1 MLTLKPLR
9 LRLILQEGWPQNAL
23 QLASVLLSA
32 SKSVSGSASGRGL
45 ATPGQ
50 FVDQVRGKVL
60 PAVPLLFTSVELKQR
75 WQRWQR
81 KRQKSARFRLAKQQ
95 LFTCIALFCT
105 FLFRHCMTSTWNCV
119 ISRFVEDG
127 NTSQQLSFPFSK
139 LPYSILEFSFNSRK
153 ICHATFGEL
162 SEMKDVR

>member
-32 SKSVSGSASGRGL
+32 SKSVSGNASGRGL

-75 WQRWQR
+75 RQR
-81 KRQKSARFRLAKQQ
+81 RQRFRLAKQQ
-95 LFTCIALFCT
+95 LFTYIALFCT
-105 FLFRHCMTSTWNCV
+105 FLFRHCMTST
-119 ISRFVEDG
+119 
-127 NTSQQLSFPFSK
+127 
-139 LPYSILEFSFNSRK
+139 
-153 ICHATFGEL
+153 
-162 SEMKDVR
+162 

>member
-1 MLTLKPLR
+1 MLKMKPLR

-60 PAVPLLFTSVELKQR
+60 PAVPLLFTSVV
-75 WQRWQR
+75 
-81 KRQKSARFRLAKQQ
+81 
-95 LFTCIALFCT
+95 C
-105 FLFRHCMTSTWNCV
+105 
-119 ISRFVEDG
+119 
-127 NTSQQLSFPFSK
+127 
-139 LPYSILEFSFNSRK
+139 
-153 ICHATFGEL
+153 
-162 SEMKDVR
+162 

>member
-60 PAVPLLFTSVELKQR
+60 PVVPLLFTPVV
-75 WQRWQR
+75 
-81 KRQKSARFRLAKQQ
+81 
-95 LFTCIALFCT
+95 
-105 FLFRHCMTSTWNCV
+105 H
-119 ISRFVEDG
+119 
-127 NTSQQLSFPFSK
+127 
-139 LPYSILEFSFNSRK
+139 
-153 ICHATFGEL
+153 
-162 SEMKDVR
+162 

>member
-1 MLTLKPLR
+1 MLATKPLR

-60 PAVPLLFTSVELKQR
+60 PAVPLFFTSVELKQQ
-75 WQRWQR
+75 WQRRQG
-81 KRQKSARFRLAKQQ
+81 KRQKNNRFRLAKQQ

-105 FLFRHCMTSTWNCV
+105 FLFCHCMTSTGNCL

-139 LPYSILEFSFNSRK
+139 LSYRLLKFLFNSTK
-153 ICHATFGEL
+153 ICQHLANWARW
-162 SEMKDVR
+162 K

>member
-50 FVDQVRGKVL
+50 FVDQVRGKFL
-60 PAVPLLFTSVELKQR
+60 PAVPLLFT
-75 WQRWQR
+75 
-81 KRQKSARFRLAKQQ
+81 
-95 LFTCIALFCT
+95 
-105 FLFRHCMTSTWNCV
+105 
-119 ISRFVEDG
+119 FVV
-127 NTSQQLSFPFSK
+127 
-139 LPYSILEFSFNSRK
+139 
-153 ICHATFGEL
+153 C
-162 SEMKDVR
+162 

>member
-75 WQRWQR
+75 RQRRQR
-81 KRQKSARFRLAKQQ
+81 KRQKSASFRLAKQQ
-95 LFTCIALFCT
+95 LFTYIALFCT
-105 FLFRHCMTSTWNCV
+105 CLFRHCMTSTWDCV

-127 NTSQQLSFPFSK
+127 NTRQQLSYG
-139 LPYSILEFSFNSRK
+139 LLELLFNSRK
-153 ICHATFGEL
+153 MCQHLTNWA
-162 SEMKDVR
+162 R

>member
-1 MLTLKPLR
+1 MLATKPLR

-75 WQRWQR
+75 RQRRQR
-81 KRQKSARFRLAKQQ
+81 KRQKSASFRLAKQQ
-95 LFTCIALFCT
+95 LFTYIALFCT
-105 FLFRHCMTSTWNCV
+105 CLFRHCMTST
-119 ISRFVEDG
+119 
-127 NTSQQLSFPFSK
+127 
-139 LPYSILEFSFNSRK
+139 
-153 ICHATFGEL
+153 
-162 SEMKDVR
+162 